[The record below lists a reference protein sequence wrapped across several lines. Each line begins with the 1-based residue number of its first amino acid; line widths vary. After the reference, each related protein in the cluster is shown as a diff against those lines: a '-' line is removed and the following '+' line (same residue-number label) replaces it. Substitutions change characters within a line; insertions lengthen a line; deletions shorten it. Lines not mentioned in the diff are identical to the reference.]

1 MEQYQMDLLPDDS
14 SDIKKAKSVMRWD
27 AKRKKYLPTMVTVDG
42 KALKGQ
48 RRNESGK
55 KVKGKAQKSNIYEKW
70 SKATKRRIQKVGE
83 VEDVDALGKLRKTQ
97 SNTVDFDA
105 AGEVEDPTVRKPIV
119 PFHGKVSEQYLTH
132 KQKRALNKRAKLD
145 SVLEGEGK
153 KELKTPQQIQLE
165 KKQREKNKLKQ
176 KPWLR
181 KQRAKENKEARM
193 KKREEQQMRYGART
207 KAKMLIFEGPRQ
219 WKKRKSAPQKGY
231 GSRHSL

>member
-1 MEQYQMDLLPDDS
+1 MDLLPDDS
-14 SDIKKAKSVMRWD
+14 ADIKKAKSVMRWD

-42 KALKGQ
+42 RALKGQ

-55 KVKGKAQKSNIYEKW
+55 KVKGEAQKSNIYEKW

-83 VEDVDALGKLRKTQ
+83 VEDGDAALGKLRKSQ
-97 SNTVDFDA
+97 SKTVEFDA
-105 AGEVEDPTVRKPIV
+105 EGEVAEPDPTVRKPVV

-153 KELKTPQQIQLE
+153 KELKTPHQIQQD

-219 WKKRKSAPQKGY
+219 WKKQKARPQKGY
-231 GSRHSL
+231 GSRHSF